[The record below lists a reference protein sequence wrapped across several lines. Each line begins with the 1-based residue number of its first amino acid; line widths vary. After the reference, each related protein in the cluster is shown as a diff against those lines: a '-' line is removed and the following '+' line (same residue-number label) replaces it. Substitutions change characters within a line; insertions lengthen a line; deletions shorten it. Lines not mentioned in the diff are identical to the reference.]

1 MSPRGASNIHG
12 ILKVS
17 KSFFFLVIV
26 SRIEFSIISLEQLS
40 QCARMVTH
48 FFYVG
53 VCISTSNCYFHHV
66 LDSGI
71 FWRVIPVFFPKK
83 HCFSYLCCTWH
94 CFSFSNIWNISL
106 FSKTRF
112 KRNYPQTYLFFSLS
126 YLPLLAFKYL
136 IFYVISSSLA
146 STF

>member
-1 MSPRGASNIHG
+1 MSPQGASNTHG

-26 SRIEFSIISLEQLS
+26 SRVEFSIISLEQLS
-40 QCARMVTH
+40 QCARMFTH
-48 FFYVG
+48 FSYVE
-53 VCISTSNCYFHHV
+53 VCISTSNSFFHYV

-71 FWRVIPVFFPKK
+71 FWRVISVFSQR
-83 HCFSYLCCTWH
+83 HCFSYLCCSRH
-94 CFSFSNIWNISL
+94 CFWFSNIWNISL
-106 FSKTRF
+106 FSITQF
-112 KRNYPQTYLFFSLS
+112 KRNYPQAYLFFSLS

-146 STF
+146 STL

>member
-1 MSPRGASNIHG
+1 MSPQGASNTHG

-26 SRIEFSIISLEQLS
+26 SRVEFSIISLKQLS

-48 FFYVG
+48 FSYVG
-53 VCISTSNCYFHHV
+53 VCISTSVF
-66 LDSGI
+66 SI
-71 FWRVIPVFFPKK
+71 MFWILASSEESFQFSPR

-94 CFSFSNIWNISL
+94 CFWFSNIWNISL
-106 FSKTRF
+106 FSKTQFR
-112 KRNYPQTYLFFSLS
+112 RNYPQAYLFFSLS

-146 STF
+146 STL

>member
-1 MSPRGASNIHG
+1 MSPRGESNIHG

-26 SRIEFSIISLEQLS
+26 SLVGFSIISLEQLS
-40 QCARMVTH
+40 QCARTVTH
-48 FFYVG
+48 FSYVG
-53 VCISTSNCYFHHV
+53 VCISTSNCFFHHV

-71 FWRVIPVFFPKK
+71 FWRVISVFSQRY
-83 HCFSYLCCTWH
+83 CFSYLCCTRH
-94 CFSFSNIWNISL
+94 CFWFSNIWNISL
-106 FSKTRF
+106 FSKTPF
-112 KRNYPQTYLFFSLS
+112 KRNYPQAYLFFSFS

-146 STF
+146 STL

>member
-1 MSPRGASNIHG
+1 MSPQGASNTHG

-26 SRIEFSIISLEQLS
+26 SRVEFSIISLEQLS
-40 QCARMVTH
+40 QCARMFTH
-48 FFYVG
+48 FSYVE
-53 VCISTSNCYFHHV
+53 VCISTSNSFFHYV

-71 FWRVIPVFFPKK
+71 FWRVISVFSQR
-83 HCFSYLCCTWH
+83 HCFSYLCCSRH
-94 CFSFSNIWNISL
+94 CFWFSNIWNISL
-106 FSKTRF
+106 FSITRF
-112 KRNYPQTYLFFSLS
+112 KRNYPQAYLFFSLS

-146 STF
+146 STL